1 MKPDGD
7 AAKKVKGNRK
17 IREKGNRTMVILRTL
32 LENNLSRN
40 RALTAEHGL
49 SFLVE
54 TGGRKILFDCSAGK
68 AARKNA
74 EKMHV
79 SLKDMDYVILSHSHY
94 DHAGGYPDMVSHGV
108 RAPLVTG
115 PRFFEEKYARDGE
128 KYTYLGCGFGQE
140 LLEKKE
146 ISHLTCEG
154 TLTLFPG
161 CHVAG
166 GFERKY
172 GFEKPPARFVRQTE
186 AGMVE
191 DEFPDEVCLVIEDV
205 KGLIVIAGCS
215 HPGILNMTESVSER
229 FGKPVYA
236 VFGGSHLVE
245 ADEARLVETM
255 KILGDMGIETAGFNH
270 CTGDVAQERLAQ
282 NGGDTKYLHLKTGDC
297 VFLP

>member
-1 MKPDGD
+1 
-7 AAKKVKGNRK
+7 
-17 IREKGNRTMVILRTL
+17 MVILRTL

-40 RALTAEHGL
+40 RALVAEHGL

-54 TGGRKILFDCSAGK
+54 TGNKKILFDCSAGK

-79 SLKDMDYVILSHSHY
+79 SLKDVDYVILSHSHY
-94 DHAGGYPDMVSHGV
+94 DHAGGYPDMASHGV
-108 RAPLVTG
+108 HAPLVTG

-140 LLEKKE
+140 LLEKKG
-146 ISHLTCEG
+146 IGHLVCEG

-166 GFERKY
+166 GFERRY
-172 GFEKPPARFVRQTE
+172 GFEKPPARFVRQTAE
-186 AGMVE
+186 GMVE
-191 DEFPDEVCLVIEDV
+191 DEFPDEVCLVIEDG

-215 HPGILNMTESVSER
+215 HPGILNMIESVKAR

-255 KILGDMGIETAGFNH
+255 KILGDMGIMTAGFNH
-270 CTGDVAQERLAQ
+270 CTGDVAQARLAQ
-282 NGGDTKYLHLKTGDC
+282 CAGDTKYLHLKTGDC
-297 VFLP
+297 IFLP